1 MSKQIIMVEA
11 KAVSKYVRTSPRK
24 IRAVLDIIR
33 GKKVNAAFSILKF
46 TRRRAAEVV
55 SKLLKSA
62 LDNAVKDKKMNEE
75 RLFIKET
82 YADVG
87 STMKR
92 FMPRAMGR
100 AASIHKRTSHVTI
113 ILGEK

>member
-1 MSKQIIMVEA
+1 MVEKEA
-11 KAVSKYVRTSPRK
+11 RAVAKYVRMSPRK

-33 GKKVNAAFSILKF
+33 CKKVDKAFSILKF
-46 TRRRAAEVV
+46 TRRRASEVV

-62 LDNAVKDKKMNEE
+62 VDNAIKDKKLNEDL
-75 RLFIKET
+75 LFVKLA

-87 STMKR
+87 PTMKR
-92 FMPRAMGR
+92 YMPRAMGR

-113 ILGEK
+113 VVGEG